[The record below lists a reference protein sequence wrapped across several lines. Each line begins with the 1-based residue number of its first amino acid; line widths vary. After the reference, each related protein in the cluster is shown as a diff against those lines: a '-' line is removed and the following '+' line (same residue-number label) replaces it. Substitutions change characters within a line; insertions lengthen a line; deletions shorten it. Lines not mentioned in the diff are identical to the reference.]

1 MSELTWIAAAY
12 YPLAVISAVL
22 PWVNAEL
29 LMLSAVPLVDTP
41 LGLGAFVCVVTAG
54 QMTGKGAMFWV
65 ARRAKGTRAARLEL
79 ILTRWRTYTVRRP
92 RSTVGVM
99 LVSAVFGFPP
109 FYLVSMAAGAFGVAF
124 GRFLAIGSLGRL
136 IHFGTIAF
144 VPHLVWS
151 GL

>member
-1 MSELTWIAAAY
+1 MSELAWTAAAY
-12 YPLAVISAVL
+12 YPLAVVSAVL
-22 PWVNAEL
+22 PWVNAEV

-41 LGLGAFVCVVTAG
+41 LGLGALVCAVTAG

-65 ARRAKGTRAARLEL
+65 ARRAKGTRAARLDSA
-79 ILTRWRTYTVRRP
+79 LTQWRTYAVRRP
-92 RSTVGVM
+92 RSTVGIM
-99 LVSAVFGFPP
+99 LVSAVFGLPP
-109 FYLVSMAAGAFGVAF
+109 FYLVSMAAGVLGVAF

-144 VPHLVWS
+144 VPHMVWS